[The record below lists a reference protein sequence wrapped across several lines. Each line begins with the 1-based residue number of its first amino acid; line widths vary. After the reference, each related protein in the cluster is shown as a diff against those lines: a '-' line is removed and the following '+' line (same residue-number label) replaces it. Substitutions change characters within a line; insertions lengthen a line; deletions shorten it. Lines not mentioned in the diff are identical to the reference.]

1 MIRGN
6 KERSESGFSLLEGT
20 VGLMIIGVVVAF
32 AAPKISNAMGQYR
45 ANIAMRQTVDILKR
59 ARTIAVSENRRSGI
73 VADTANSRLGLV
85 YFNDDLTVNRI
96 EFIALP
102 QGVSFQ
108 RPAGMTAQ
116 PAGVTTTDVV
126 SFAKQGSYNQQDFNS
141 RGFPVVASGADV
153 VAIFVGNSK
162 EYRVVTMTS
171 VGGINTYM
179 AENNQWINTKK

>member
-1 MIRGN
+1 MRGN

-20 VGLMIIGVVVAF
+20 VGLLIIGVVVAF

-45 ANIAMRQTVDILKR
+45 VNIAMRQTVDILKR
-59 ARTIAVSENRRSGI
+59 AKTLAVSENRRSGI
-73 VADTANSRLGLV
+73 VADTANRRLGV
-85 YFNDDLTVNRI
+85 VFYNADLTVNRI
-96 EFIALP
+96 EFVPLP

-108 RPAGMTAQ
+108 RPASVTAQ

-153 VAIFVGNSK
+153 VAIFVGNGK
-162 EYRVVTMTS
+162 EYRAVTMTS

-179 AENNQWINTKK
+179 AQSNQWVNTKK

>member
-1 MIRGN
+1 MRGN

-20 VGLMIIGVVVAF
+20 VGLLIIGVVVAF

-45 ANIAMRQTVDILKR
+45 VNIAMRQTVDILKR
-59 ARTIAVSENRRSGI
+59 AKTVAVSENRRAGI
-73 VADTANSRLGLV
+73 VADTANRRLGVV

-96 EFIALP
+96 EFVPLP

-108 RPAGMTAQ
+108 RPAGVSAQ
-116 PAGVTTTDVV
+116 PAGVTSTDVV

-141 RGFPVVASGADV
+141 RGFPVVGSGADMV
-153 VAIFVGNSK
+153 SIFLGNGK
-162 EYRVVTMTS
+162 EYRAVTMTS

-179 AENNQWINTKK
+179 AQNNQWVNTKK